1 VQSFFGWKIAQLSA
15 FKLLLEQFDFP
26 LVNAG
31 FNHNAI
37 PLNINDLKEIYELVK
52 NKYQYPDDALH
63 SLERNIHGLQPQS
76 LFNSYALNVKKRKVS
91 SIPWKYYDLGAL
103 IGKNFD
109 LEMFVINTSGDRKY
123 TSYQKRY
130 AKNILRKKFSHP
142 TPYEIMEILDSTE
155 EKDME
160 QELKNKDNSRM
171 DRLKII
177 KNYNEF
183 TDRFQKM
190 RERRYIGILSIEE
203 KEELIKNITELNNLI
218 LNITKEKEEL
228 IKNNTELKIINEN
241 IINERNKLI
250 KNINDLNK
258 NNKIVHN
265 PYFYCFLITLI
276 LLLLSIILYM
286 SKLLSLS
293 SKSFEKNIIS
303 NSVHV
308 NNNSEQT
315 LSKIPISEEKVVLTN
330 Q

>member
-1 VQSFFGWKIAQLSA
+1 
-15 FKLLLEQFDFP
+15 
-26 LVNAG
+26 
-31 FNHNAI
+31 
-37 PLNINDLKEIYELVK
+37 
-52 NKYQYPDDALH
+52 
-63 SLERNIHGLQPQS
+63 
-76 LFNSYALNVKKRKVS
+76 
-91 SIPWKYYDLGAL
+91 
-103 IGKNFD
+103 
-109 LEMFVINTSGDRKY
+109 
-123 TSYQKRY
+123 
-130 AKNILRKKFSHP
+130 
-142 TPYEIMEILDSTE
+142 
-155 EKDME
+155 
-160 QELKNKDNSRM
+160 
-171 DRLKII
+171 
-177 KNYNEF
+177 
-183 TDRFQKM
+183 M

-203 KEELIKNITELNNLI
+203 KEELIKNITELNNLN